1 LNKYFF
7 LLAIL
12 REIDFFRFGTVTKY
26 YSPPQAG
33 NNKRICY
40 LIALSA
46 IILALQGSANSKIK
60 IFKLKDK
67 NNYKNDRE
75 KDRAN
80 YIRIL

>member
-1 LNKYFF
+1 LNKYFY

-12 REIDFFRFGTVTKY
+12 REIDFFRFGAVTKY
-26 YSPPQAG
+26 YSPPVAG

-40 LIALSA
+40 LIVLSA
-46 IILALQGSANSKIK
+46 IILALHGSANSKIK